1 MSRELRTQID
11 KTIDEKMSLVKEYY
25 GLKNDS
31 EIVRFLIVKEYN
43 EISVKAKLPVTES
56 ASCN

>member
-31 EIVRFLIVKEYN
+31 EIVRFLIVK
-43 EISVKAKLPVTES
+43 SFL
-56 ASCN
+56 